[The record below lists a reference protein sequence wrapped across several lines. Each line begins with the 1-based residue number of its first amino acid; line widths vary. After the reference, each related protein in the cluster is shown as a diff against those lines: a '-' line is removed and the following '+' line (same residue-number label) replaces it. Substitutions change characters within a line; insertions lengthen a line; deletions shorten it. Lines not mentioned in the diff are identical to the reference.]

1 MVAGFFAL
9 GVIIN
14 LGARIGRFDSNG
26 KPVTIEGHSMPMTVI
41 GLMLIIVGFFGF
53 LGGCIIYM
61 GGAQWTTIFGT
72 PATLSAISFN
82 TLMAFS
88 GGIIGAYMMTR
99 QPFWMMSGAL
109 AGIFSAAPG
118 LDMYYPPLAFLM
130 GIIGGLV
137 VPMVDKFIAKV
148 FKLDDAVG
156 AFAVHGVGGLIGVLG
171 AGIFLAGY
179 PNVNGYPEIS
189 FMGQLTSA
197 AVMAALGFIPGF
209 GLSWVMAKS
218 GFLRVPPKAEIAG
231 LDLVEVPLTAYPE
244 AVPATSNVSKET
256 ATA

>member
-1 MVAGFFAL
+1 
-9 GVIIN
+9 
-14 LGARIGRFDSNG
+14 
-26 KPVTIEGHSMPMTVI
+26 
-41 GLMLIIVGFFGF
+41 
-53 LGGCIIYM
+53 
-61 GGAQWTTIFGT
+61 
-72 PATLSAISFN
+72 
-82 TLMAFS
+82 
-88 GGIIGAYMMTR
+88 
-99 QPFWMMSGAL
+99 MMSGAL

-148 FKLDDAVG
+148 FKLDEAVG
-156 AFAVHGVGGLIGVLG
+156 AFAVHGVGGLIGLLG

-209 GLSWVMAKS
+209 GLSWLMAKA